1 MKSTLNFILNLKVFV
16 VFKNYIESE
25 HPIEGSGS
33 LNNMILHQEK
43 SKGDQR
49 FQILEIC

>member
-1 MKSTLNFILNLKVFV
+1 MILKVFV

-25 HPIEGSGS
+25 LSIEGSGS

-43 SKGDQR
+43 REGDQG
-49 FQILEIC
+49 F